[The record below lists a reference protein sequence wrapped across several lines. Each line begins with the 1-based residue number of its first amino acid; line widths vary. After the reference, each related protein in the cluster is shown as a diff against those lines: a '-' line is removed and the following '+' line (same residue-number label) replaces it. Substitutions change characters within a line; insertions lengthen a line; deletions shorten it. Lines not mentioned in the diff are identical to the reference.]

1 MAPGGFGEAA
11 AQCRVGGYAEHGMG
25 HGVDVAWRH
34 EDACFAVA
42 EDFGRAGWAVGR
54 DYRESENKGFCYC
67 KAETFVF

>member
-1 MAPGGFGEAA
+1 
-11 AQCRVGGYAEHGMG
+11 MG